1 MPSSTHEAAAKLRR
15 IIDRLHEWRHTADD
29 VYELDMLVN
38 WLIARLEAY
47 ETERDPQ

>member
-1 MPSSTHEAAAKLRR
+1 MPSSTPVVAAR
-15 IIDRLHEWRHTADD
+15 IRELLDKVVDRRHTLADAL
-29 VYELDMLVN
+29 ELETLTF